1 VPPSLRLPELR
12 VGAVLAIAIAAG
24 LGAWLGTRGG
34 GHHTTTATTPATTPT
49 VPAPTVAGPT
59 GKRVVPVTLS
69 GLETVATALKQPIYW
84 AGRQPGTTYE
94 LTELPNGSVYV
105 RYLPPGTT
113 VGASK
118 LLLTVGTYPVTGAFA
133 AAERSA
139 VQAGSVRVS
148 GKSGAVAFYGKTSP
162 TNVYLA
168 FPGSD
173 YQIEVFDPSASEARR
188 LVEAG
193 QIAPVPSSQAAPAV
207 LSPARLKALAH
218 SLGHPLYWAGLEAG
232 TANEVTQTPDG
243 RVYIR
248 YLPKGTKAGA
258 NEALLAVGTYP
269 VRGAF
274 ATTLGLAKRS
284 DSVQVPVIGGGVAFY
299 AKSAPTSVYIAFPGS
314 SYQIEVYD
322 PSPAQAKQLVT
333 SGKIVPIR

>member
-1 VPPSLRLPELR
+1 VPPVPPSLRLPQLR
-12 VGAVLAIAIAAG
+12 VGAVLAIAAG

-34 GHHTTTATTPATTPT
+34 GQHKTTTPT
-49 VPAPTVAGPT
+49 VPGTSVAGPT
-59 GKRVVPVTLS
+59 GKRLVPVTLS
-69 GLETVATALKQPIYW
+69 GLETLATALRRPIYW

-94 LTELPNGSVYV
+94 LTELPDGSVYV

-118 LLLTVGTYPVTGAFA
+118 PLLTVGTYPVTGAFA

-139 VQAGSVRVS
+139 GQPGSLRVTDRN
-148 GKSGAVAFYGKTSP
+148 GGVAFYSKNAP

-188 LVEAG
+188 LVESG
-193 QIAPVPSSQAAPAV
+193 QITPVPANQAAPAMF
-207 LSPARLKALAH
+207 SPDRLKALAR
-218 SLGHPLYWAGLEAG
+218 SLGHPLYWAGLQPG
-232 TANEVTQTPDG
+232 TAYEVTQTPDG
-243 RVYIR
+243 RVYVR
-248 YLPKGTKAGA
+248 YLPTGTKAGA
-258 NEALLAVGTYP
+258 NEALLTVGTYP

-274 ATTLGLAKRS
+274 AATLGLAKRS
-284 DSVQVPVIGGGVAFY
+284 DSVQVPVTGGGVAFY
-299 AKSAPTSVYIAFPGS
+299 AKSAPTSVYLAFPGS
-314 SYQIEVYD
+314 DYQIEVYD

-333 SGKIVPIR
+333 SGKIVPIS